1 MLSTARQ
8 LRRSI
13 MRSFKRLNGISR
25 TARKVALNNT
35 NNGLDKFYKLTQKIK
50 GIEESILKKE
60 VNLMEKITRS
70 AKRNS
75 PLRGGQTR
83 RKNRA

>member
-1 MLSTARQ
+1 
-8 LRRSI
+8 
-13 MRSFKRLNGISR
+13 MRSFGRLNGLSR

-35 NNGLDKFYKLTQKIK
+35 TNGLDKFYQITKKIQR
-50 GIEESILKKE
+50 IEESIMKKE

>member
-1 MLSTARQ
+1 MLSTARK

-13 MRSFKRLNGISR
+13 MRSFGRLNGLSR

-35 NNGLDKFYKLTQKIK
+35 TNGLDKFYQITKKIQR
-50 GIEESILKKE
+50 IEESIMKKE

>member
-1 MLSTARQ
+1 MLSTARK
-8 LRRSI
+8 LRGSI
-13 MRSFKRLNGISR
+13 LRSFKRLNGLSR

-35 NNGLDKFYKLTQKIK
+35 NNGLYKFYKLTQRIK
-50 GIEESILKKE
+50 GVEESIMKKE
-60 VNLMEKITRS
+60 VNLMKKITRS